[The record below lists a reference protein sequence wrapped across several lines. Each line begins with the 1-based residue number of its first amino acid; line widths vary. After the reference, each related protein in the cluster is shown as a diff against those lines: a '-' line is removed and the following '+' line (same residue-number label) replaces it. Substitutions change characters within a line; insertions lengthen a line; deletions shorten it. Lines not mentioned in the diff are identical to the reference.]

1 MMPHPSYPR
10 CVSQSLF
17 QYQKILRAYRIKSLW
32 NMHTTST
39 MTTTTGPT
47 TILPSQQQ
55 QQHLWRIPPP
65 KHHHHHHHQHPSFSM
80 THTTQHTP
88 IYYYMNHFW
97 NHSNNKNRLSVLSR
111 PFSVQTDHSSEWQN
125 HPTTITTPA
134 RSVVPSTVPHI
145 STTTDTNTSSSSSS
159 SQYDIRRPLPGTGFD
174 NFLPKKDRPKPSSS
188 PENSNNDD
196 DNNNNND
203 DDDDDDD
210 DNDKKDSKRQKQ
222 DKQKRKTS
230 SNNND
235 FYASVEIFVT
245 MAIALYLVADYIM
258 SRRRRQHSA
267 SHNDDD
273 EHPSSDRLSYGT
285 NPIHSSSD
293 ATSSSSSFA
302 LLPQRDITW
311 HDFLRLL
318 QQRDIQKV
326 VIMEDGG
333 GSSKP
338 RSNTGGD
345 GGGSNQNDKS
355 KLHQTSAALVY
366 LTPNATGLTASSYQS
381 HHSNHFDRGNGDT
394 SSSSSS
400 SLGLESDRS
409 SHPSHVDRVDHWPSS
424 SGLSTDSFGTS
435 LQASPLARNNNG
447 PSYRLPIGNID
458 SFERK
463 LDEAQRALGRSE
475 LEDVPIQY
483 LDDTARNV
491 AKQFWS
497 AVFSTAPTLIMFFVI
512 RAIINASTRGA
523 GGSGPGNIFS
533 VGKSTAK
540 KIKKE
545 DISITFADVAGCEEA
560 KKEIMEFVDFLKDSG
575 RFTKLGAKIPKGA
588 LLCGPPGT
596 GKTLLAKAVAG
607 EAGVPFYSISGSDF
621 IEMYVGVGPSRVR
634 DLFNEA
640 RTNAPCIVFIDE
652 IDAVGRQRGRGGMG
666 GNDERENTLN
676 QLLVE
681 MDGFSPS
688 TGVVVLAATNR
699 VDVLDQALTRPG
711 RFDRQVTIDKPDLQG
726 RKEIFK
732 VHLKGITLENNIEDV
747 AGRLAG
753 LTPGFA
759 GADISNICNEAAIVA
774 ARRKAE
780 TVSFDD
786 FEKATDRIIGG
797 LESNKIMS
805 KEERSIV
812 AHHEA
817 GHAVAGWFLEHADA
831 LLKVTIIP
839 RTSGAL
845 GFAQYLPKEVFLR
858 TQKQIMDIVC
868 MALAGRAAE
877 EIFFGSVTTGASD
890 DLKRVTQLVYSTI
903 QLYGMNSR
911 LGQLSFPKDP
921 NAMFDDRPYSEKTA
935 KVMDEEARAIVDAAY
950 ERTLT
955 LLRSKKD
962 EVAKVAQL
970 LLDRETITHDD
981 LITLIGERPFKS
993 DAAYDE
999 YIRRRHSTTSPPPPT
1014 NEETTTDNDNHDID
1028 DKNDDA
1034 TTIITPN
1041 LAFKG

>member
-1 MMPHPSYPR
+1 M
-10 CVSQSLF
+10 
-17 QYQKILRAYRIKSLW
+17 A
-32 NMHTTST
+32 
-39 MTTTTGPT
+39 
-47 TILPSQQQ
+47 QQ
-55 QQHLWRIPPP
+55 
-65 KHHHHHHHQHPSFSM
+65 PSF
-80 THTTQHTP
+80 
-88 IYYYMNHFW
+88 
-97 NHSNNKNRLSVLSR
+97 RL
-111 PFSVQTDHSSEWQN
+111 Q
-125 HPTTITTPA
+125 I
-134 RSVVPSTVPHI
+134 
-145 STTTDTNTSSSSSS
+145 
-159 SQYDIRRPLPGTGFD
+159 
-174 NFLPKKDRPKPSSS
+174 
-188 PENSNNDD
+188 
-196 DNNNNND
+196 
-203 DDDDDDD
+203 
-210 DNDKKDSKRQKQ
+210 
-222 DKQKRKTS
+222 
-230 SNNND
+230 
-235 FYASVEIFVT
+235 
-245 MAIALYLVADYIM
+245 
-258 SRRRRQHSA
+258 
-267 SHNDDD
+267 
-273 EHPSSDRLSYGT
+273 
-285 NPIHSSSD
+285 
-293 ATSSSSSFA
+293 
-302 LLPQRDITW
+302 
-311 HDFLRLL
+311 
-318 QQRDIQKV
+318 
-326 VIMEDGG
+326 
-333 GSSKP
+333 GS
-338 RSNTGGD
+338 
-345 GGGSNQNDKS
+345 
-355 KLHQTSAALVY
+355 
-366 LTPNATGLTASSYQS
+366 
-381 HHSNHFDRGNGDT
+381 
-394 SSSSSS
+394 
-400 SLGLESDRS
+400 
-409 SHPSHVDRVDHWPSS
+409 
-424 SGLSTDSFGTS
+424 
-435 LQASPLARNNNG
+435 
-447 PSYRLPIGNID
+447 ID

-475 LEDVPIQY
+475 YDDVPIQY
-483 LDDTARNV
+483 VDDVTKTVTRELFDV
-491 AKQFWS
+491 VPSLFS
-497 AVFSTAPTLIMFFVI
+497 AGLLFFIVRGLI
-512 RAIINASTRGA
+512 AASARGA
-523 GGSGPGNIFS
+523 GGGMGGGGGPGNIFS

-560 KKEIMEFVDFLKDSG
+560 KKEIMEFVDFLKDSE

-621 IEMYVGVGPSRVR
+621 IEMFVGVGPSRVR

-711 RFDRQVTIDKPDLQG
+711 RFDRQVTVDKPDLQG

-732 VHLKGITLENNIEDV
+732 VHLKGITLENDVEDV

-759 GADISNICNEAAIVA
+759 GADIANICNEAAIVA
-774 ARRKAE
+774 ARRKGE
-780 TVSFDD
+780 TVSFND

-935 KVMDEEARAIVDAAY
+935 KVMDEEARAIVDTAY
-950 ERTLT
+950 ERTLN
-955 LLRSKKD
+955 LLRSRKD

-970 LLDRETITHDD
+970 LLERETITHDD
-981 LITLIGERPFKS
+981 MITLIGERPFKI

-999 YIRRRHSTTSPPPPT
+999 YIRRRHSDTPT
-1014 NEETTTDNDNHDID
+1014 EEGGTTTTDKSDNDD
-1028 DKNDDA
+1028 DKSNDDNDTT